1 MGRRPNPAIRRHEA
15 VDGTVTYRVRVRA
28 NGKQTTETFDNEA
41 SARVF
46 VSRVVDPNIGP
57 QRAVDLRSREDTSS
71 PDYIPTMADML
82 KTHVENLTGVE
93 GRTKDDYLAVAG
105 RTWLKQLG
113 GLRVD
118 EVTRADVAKFVNGMA
133 GAPKTIKNAHSILSA
148 VLESA
153 LREGYITNNPARGTR
168 LPRAGE
174 QDATENRYLTHAE
187 FDALYA
193 KIPEHYKSLVLLLFG
208 TGLRWSEAT
217 ALQVHDV
224 NTEAGTLRVV
234 RAWKKEGRGGW
245 KIGPPKS
252 QASRRTIA
260 LPAEVVAVCKVL
272 IHDRTGDEWLFTT
285 PTGKVVRHNNFY
297 TRIWVEAC
305 KAAKLS
311 PRPRIHDARHTHASW
326 LLNQGVRL
334 EVIQDRLGHDDFKTT
349 RKVYSHLM
357 PDMLREAGEAASAA
371 FALTSVRVLP
381 AGSSSTRARKG
392 AGGRGGT

>member
-1 MGRRPNPAIRRHEA
+1 MGRRPNPKIERYEHR
-15 VDGTVTYRVRVRA
+15 DGSATYRVRVRA
-28 NGKQTTETFDNEA
+28 NGKQTTETFPSEPA
-41 SARVF
+41 ARVF
-46 VSRVVDPNIGP
+46 VSRVVDPAIGP
-57 QRAVDLRSREDTSS
+57 DRAVAMRSREDANS
-71 PDYIPTMADML
+71 PEYIPTMAQML

-93 GRTKDDYLAVAG
+93 TRTKDDYLSVAG

-113 GLRVD
+113 SLRVD
-118 EVTRADVAKFVNGMA
+118 EVTRADIAKFVNGMT
-133 GAPKTIKNAHSILSA
+133 GAPKTVKNAHSILSA
-148 VLESA
+148 VMESA
-153 LREGYITNNPARGTR
+153 LREGYIATNPARGTR

-174 QDATENRYLTHAE
+174 QDVIENRYLTHAE
-187 FDALYA
+187 FDALYV
-193 KIPEHYKSLVLLLFG
+193 KVPEHYKSLVLLLFG

-252 QASRRTIA
+252 LASRRTIA
-260 LPAEVVAVCKVL
+260 LPAEVVATCKVL
-272 IHDRTGDEWLFTT
+272 IHDRAGDEWLFTT

-297 TRIWVEAC
+297 TRVWVEAC

-357 PDMLREAGEAASAA
+357 PDMLKEAGAAASAA
-371 FALTSVRVLP
+371 FANTSVRALP
-381 AGSSSTRARKG
+381 SGS
-392 AGGRGGT
+392 